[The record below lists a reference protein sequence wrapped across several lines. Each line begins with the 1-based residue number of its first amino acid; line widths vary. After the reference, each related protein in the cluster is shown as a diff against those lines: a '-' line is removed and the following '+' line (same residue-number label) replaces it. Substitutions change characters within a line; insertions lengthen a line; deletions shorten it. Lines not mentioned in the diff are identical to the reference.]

1 MTEHI
6 LESSA
11 TLKKSG
17 TKWKAVLITPGKG
30 SSGTYSEEVLKST
43 GPSAFPAGTHS
54 YIDHSADGTRN
65 PRDLFGV
72 LSEDAYYEDG
82 IGLVG
87 TLEVMPHYAEFAN
100 AVAPHTGLSIYASA
114 DKSKN
119 SDGEWT
125 VESLI
130 PDRMNSVDLVSYAGR
145 GGELA
150 ERLLESA
157 RSSFTEPEKK
167 AKKKKTSSASEDS
180 GAAPADDRTNTG
192 KEKVS
197 MEIEELATRVDTLA
211 ESLTALTALVT
222 PLAETL
228 TAKVQEEEVEP
239 ELDFALIAEAAIAAG
254 LPEAARKVVYD
265 QVRHGA
271 VVETAIADQKS
282 YVESVQN
289 SVRES
294 LGATVRVGSN
304 DINQDFQVSRWGA

>member
-1 MTEHI
+1 MTDHI

-17 TKWKAVLITPGKG
+17 ARWKAVLVTPGKG
-30 SSGTYSEEVLKST
+30 SSGFYSDEVLKST

-54 YIDHSADGTRN
+54 YIDHSADGGRN

-72 LSEDAYYEDG
+72 LAEDAYYEDG
-82 IGLVG
+82 VGLVG
-87 TLEVMPHYAEFAN
+87 TLEVMPHYADFAN

-114 DKSKN
+114 TKSKDA
-119 SDGEWT
+119 SGET
-125 VESLI
+125 IVESLI

-157 RSSFTEPEKK
+157 RSSFN
-167 AKKKKTSSASEDS
+167 TSSVTEDS

-228 TAKVQEEEVEP
+228 TAKVQEEEAEP
-239 ELDFALIAEAAIAAG
+239 VLDFALIAEAAIAAG

-294 LGATVRVGSN
+294 LGATVRVGTN
-304 DINQDFQVSRWGA
+304 DVNQDFQVARWGA